1 MTFDLTEM
9 LQDWDYKPGQVVAR
23 RFQGKDGE
31 KIQLRVDLGILQMNV
46 LGRPDGKKPMG
57 YESWFHFY
65 RKRSEQA
72 STSAD
77 SENPDFALGSEECGR
92 LQQESIQYHHRY
104 ICFFQLKDYEAVER
118 DCARNLE
125 VFSFV
130 DRFAESDDLSWS
142 VVQFTPQ
149 LTMMRTR
156 ARGEARLQESDRDAA
171 LIAIEAGI
179 TELAEFYRDH
189 EREELIEQSG
199 EILSL
204 RGWLDEIRRKPPQ
217 NEIERL
223 RFALAEAI
231 RIEDYE
237 TAAEVRD
244 QLRKLQA
251 SES

>member
-1 MTFDLTEM
+1 MTFDLTAM
-9 LQDWDYKPGQVVAR
+9 LKDWDYRPGQVVAR
-23 RFQGKDGE
+23 RFQGQDGE
-31 KIQLRVDLGILQMNV
+31 KIQLRVDLGILQMNAE
-46 LGRPDGKKPMG
+46 GRPDGKKPMG
-57 YESWFHFY
+57 HESWFHFY
-65 RKRSEQA
+65 RKRLEQA
-72 STSAD
+72 PAGADGAEPEFALD
-77 SENPDFALGSEECGR
+77 SEDCGR
-92 LQQESIQYHHRY
+92 LQQEAIQYHHRY
-104 ICFFQLKDYEAVER
+104 ICLFQLADHAGVER

-130 DRFAESDDLSWS
+130 DQFAESDELSWS

-149 LTMMRTR
+149 LLMMRTR
-156 ARGEARLQESDRDAA
+156 ARGAACLEQGDRVGAEA
-171 LIAIEAGI
+171 AIEEGL
-179 TELAEFYRDH
+179 EQLAAFHRDH

-204 RGWLDEIRRKPPQ
+204 RAWLEEIRQRPPE

-237 TAAEVRD
+237 RAAQVRD

-251 SES
+251 SET

>member
-1 MTFDLTEM
+1 M
-9 LQDWDYKPGQVVAR
+9 
-23 RFQGKDGE
+23 
-31 KIQLRVDLGILQMNV
+31 
-46 LGRPDGKKPMG
+46 GR
-57 YESWFHFY
+57 ESWFHFY

-72 STSAD
+72 PTGAD
-77 SENPDFALGSEECGR
+77 GENPDFTLGSEECGR

-156 ARGEARLQESDRDAA
+156 ARGEARLQESDRDSAMV
-171 LIAIEAGI
+171 AIEAGI

-199 EILSL
+199 EVLSL

>member
-1 MTFDLTEM
+1 MTFDLTDM

-46 LGRPDGKKPMG
+46 DGRPDGKKPMG
-57 YESWFHFY
+57 HESWFHFY
-65 RKRSEQA
+65 RKRAEQA
-72 STSAD
+72 PAD
-77 SENPDFALGSEECGR
+77 ADGENSDFILGSEECGR

-104 ICFFQLKDYEAVER
+104 ICFFQLQDYAAVER

-130 DRFAESDDLSWS
+130 DRFAESDELAWS

-156 ARGEARLQESDRDAA
+156 ARGEARLHQSDRDGAVV
-171 LIAIEAGI
+171 AIEAGLA
-179 TELAEFYRDH
+179 ELADFYRAHD
-189 EREELIEQSG
+189 REELVEQSG
-199 EILSL
+199 EIQSL
-204 RGWLDEIRRKPPQ
+204 KAWLEEIRTRPPQ

-223 RFALAEAI
+223 RVALAEAI

-237 TAAEVRD
+237 KAAEVRD

-251 SES
+251 SET